1 MAHDDTGCNTAQAP
15 RFFSILEKLSHQLIC
30 RPSKWESNWRNVYE
44 TGFSAAL
51 VPRPQFVPAGNRRIR
66 IQTNT
71 NRSLNTSLSTISFFI
86 SHSYSTPATWKD
98 VNVRIL
104 TWAAVSAPGF
114 ITSGSSGGVLQHYY
128 YKNTFLNYFLKYF
141 LNYCFEV
148 GFWLQHYYKNYFLL
162 SYYIIG
168 IPTMFKNYSQNTNL
182 SMLTSV

>member
-44 TGFSAAL
+44 TGFSAALVL

-114 ITSGSSGGVLQHYY
+114 ITSGSSGGVLQYY
-128 YKNTFLNYFLKYF
+128 CENYFLNCNV
-141 LNYCFEV
+141 LN
-148 GFWLQHYYKNYFLL
+148 WLLAVKHYHR
-162 SYYIIG
+162 
-168 IPTMFKNYSQNTNL
+168 NYS
-182 SMLTSV
+182 